1 MKRNII
7 VFGKRVTLE
16 LHEPTN
22 EEYNAYSNATRRA
35 IKDNDEEGL
44 IAVRAKQFDAWV
56 TEVTGMDKTA
66 IPDRLKSS
74 AMFQIYEF
82 VEVDEKN

>member
-7 VFGKRVTLE
+7 VFGKRITLE

-22 EEYNAYSNATRRA
+22 EEYNTYSDAVRRK

-44 IAVRAKQFDAWV
+44 IALRVKQFDTWA
-56 TEVTGMDKTA
+56 ESVTGMDKAA

-74 AMFQIYEF
+74 TMFQIFEY